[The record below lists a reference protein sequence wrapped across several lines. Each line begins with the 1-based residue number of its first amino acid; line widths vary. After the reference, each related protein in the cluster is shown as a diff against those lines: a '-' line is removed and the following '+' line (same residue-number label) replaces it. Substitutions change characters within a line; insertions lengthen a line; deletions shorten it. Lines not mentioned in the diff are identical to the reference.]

1 MSSFFSPHLK
11 YLTPEL
17 LIQLKE
23 RSDKFVFDI
32 TSANCKSKFCQTA
45 GELSIFRHAVESLHD
60 DEQGFLQNFRD
71 LVPLTVYDTYQPFVA
86 RFFNKPCQESE
97 VIDLFAPGLPSF
109 IAVSSAT
116 SGKAPKFFP
125 KYMGTTW
132 RPPASP
138 ITSQS
143 VYTYDIRYKEILNV
157 SRGDQ
162 DIVRKI
168 PVIPASGG
176 LMRVQMGWNPDEDED
191 RMSSKVPGE
200 TAPHAVAMVAHHTSF
215 LLLHALFALADRSV
229 ETLRILFST
238 TFLDMFMYIDREW
251 VTLVDAIENGV
262 IPEFE
267 HIEHVQEHLERHLC
281 ADPVRA
287 AELRDIGP
295 PSNTI
300 GWAKCVWPNLKI
312 AFSTGSGSFSSV
324 VPKVKHFLG
333 PDVILQTPGYGSS
346 ECVIGIT
353 YPGNLNLF
361 KVLLH
366 DAFIEYLDVASE
378 EVANK
383 LCAAW
388 EAEAGR
394 QYELVLTTFN
404 GLWRYRL
411 GDVVELMGFAP
422 DDGSPVVRFVERRN
436 AGIKFES
443 ALITEGQL
451 VQSIC
456 SATQDTTGQVVEFT
470 CFEDTRKL
478 PSTVGFFVELAQGLS
493 FLGTSPHLAKQRLL
507 DALSSANE
515 NFRNAYE
522 AGWFGMPT
530 IRVVKPG
537 TFLEYRRWRGETTTI
552 GTCQVKVPA
561 VMSNITAQE
570 WIMNRVELEL

>member
-191 RMSSKVPGE
+191 RMSSKGE
-200 TAPHAVAMVAHHTSF
+200 CNPNVK
-215 LLLHALFALADRSV
+215 AD
-229 ETLRILFST
+229 
-238 TFLDMFMYIDREW
+238 
-251 VTLVDAIENGV
+251 AKGV
-262 IPEFE
+262 I
-267 HIEHVQEHLERHLC
+267 LC
-281 ADPVRA
+281 
-287 AELRDIGP
+287 
-295 PSNTI
+295 T
-300 GWAKCVWPNLKI
+300 
-312 AFSTGSGSFSSV
+312 
-324 VPKVKHFLG
+324 
-333 PDVILQTPGYGSS
+333 
-346 ECVIGIT
+346 
-353 YPGNLNLF
+353 
-361 KVLLH
+361 
-366 DAFIEYLDVASE
+366 
-378 EVANK
+378 
-383 LCAAW
+383 
-388 EAEAGR
+388 
-394 QYELVLTTFN
+394 
-404 GLWRYRL
+404 
-411 GDVVELMGFAP
+411 
-422 DDGSPVVRFVERRN
+422 
-436 AGIKFES
+436 
-443 ALITEGQL
+443 
-451 VQSIC
+451 
-456 SATQDTTGQVVEFT
+456 
-470 CFEDTRKL
+470 
-478 PSTVGFFVELAQGLS
+478 
-493 FLGTSPHLAKQRLL
+493 
-507 DALSSANE
+507 
-515 NFRNAYE
+515 
-522 AGWFGMPT
+522 
-530 IRVVKPG
+530 
-537 TFLEYRRWRGETTTI
+537 
-552 GTCQVKVPA
+552 
-561 VMSNITAQE
+561 
-570 WIMNRVELEL
+570 